1 MLGRALQHSVRTY
14 KSTKGMN
21 KMGQPASTLSYEN
34 GKTKEDVTDTKDRSL
49 KIFNMPILWFLVFA
63 GVTLVSMYTGNLPGG
78 MIGSLLVMMVLGEL
92 FGWAGDRTPIVK
104 TFLGGGAII
113 AIFGAAY
120 MVYAGLLPEA
130 TVTSMTDFMK
140 SGGFLNFYIAALI
153 TGSIL
158 GMNSKVLVKV
168 GLRYFLPIF
177 GAVAGA
183 IIVAGIF
190 GSLVG
195 FTLKEAIL
203 VITMPIMGGGMGA
216 GAVPMSQIY
225 SEMMGNDPS
234 YYISMLV
241 PALALG
247 NVFAII
253 LASVLDI
260 IGKKIPS
267 LSGNGQ
273 LMKGFTYEKTKQ
285 KYHIEK
291 MGVGLLAALTFFTV
305 GTLLGSIL
313 PLHPYAI
320 MIILVAV
327 AKISNIIPQNVVE
340 GASQWYQFVAGNWT
354 FALLF
359 GIGVAY
365 TDLNTVLEAL
375 TLQYILTVLGVV
387 LGAIIGAAILGKLVG
402 FYPIEAAI
410 TAGLCMAN
418 MGGTGDVAVLSAS
431 KRMEL
436 MPFAQISS
444 RLGGALIL
452 LLAGLIIPLL

>member
-1 MLGRALQHSVRTY
+1 
-14 KSTKGMN
+14 MN
-21 KMGQPASTLSYEN
+21 KMGQATSTLAYKNEN
-34 GKTKEDVTDTKDRSL
+34 TKESAVFPKGRSIQ
-49 KIFNMPILWFLVFA
+49 IFNMPLLWFLIFT
-63 GVTLVSMYTGNLPGG
+63 GITLISLYTGNLPGG

-113 AIFGAAY
+113 AIFGSAF

-130 TVTSMTDFMK
+130 MVTSMTDFMK

-183 IIVAGIF
+183 IIIAGIL

-195 FTLKEAIL
+195 FTLQEAVL

-253 LASVLDI
+253 LASLLDM
-260 IGKKIPS
+260 IGKKVPS

-273 LMKGFTYEKTKQ
+273 LMRGFTYEKTKQ
-285 KYHIEK
+285 KYNIEK
-291 MGVGLLAALTFFTV
+291 MGVGLLAALSFFTV
-305 GTLLGSIL
+305 GTLLGSVL

-320 MIILVAV
+320 MIILVAT
-327 AKISNIIPQNVVE
+327 AKISNIIPTNVVE
-340 GASQWYQFVAGNWT
+340 GASQWYQFVASNWT

-375 TLQYILTVLGVV
+375 TLQYILTVFGVV
-387 LGAIIGAAILGKLVG
+387 VGAIIGAAILGKLVG
-402 FYPIEAAI
+402 FYPIESAI

>member
-1 MLGRALQHSVRTY
+1 
-14 KSTKGMN
+14 MN
-21 KMGQPASTLSYEN
+21 KMGQATSTLAYKNE
-34 GKTKEDVTDTKDRSL
+34 KTNESAVIPKDRSVQ
-49 KIFNMPILWFLVFA
+49 IFNIPILWFLIFT
-63 GVTLVSMYTGNLPGG
+63 GITLISLYTGNLPGG

-113 AIFGAAY
+113 AIFGSAF

-130 TVTSMTDFMK
+130 MVTSMTDFMK
-140 SGGFLNFYIAALI
+140 TGGFLNFYIAALI

-183 IIVAGIF
+183 IIIAGIF

-195 FTLKEAIL
+195 FTLQEAVL

-225 SEMMGNDPS
+225 SELMGNDPS

-253 LASVLDI
+253 LASLLDL
-260 IGKKIPS
+260 IGKKVPS
-267 LSGNGQ
+267 LTGNGQ
-273 LMKGFTYEKTKQ
+273 LMRGFTYEKTKQ
-285 KYHIEK
+285 KYNIEK
-291 MGVGLLAALTFFTV
+291 MGVGLLAALTFFTI
-305 GTLLGSIL
+305 GTLLGSVL

-320 MIILVAV
+320 MIILVAIT
-327 AKISNIIPQNVVE
+327 KISNIIPSNVVE
-340 GASQWYQFVAGNWT
+340 GASQWYQFVASNWT

-375 TLQYILTVLGVV
+375 TLQYILTVFGVV
-387 LGAIIGAAILGKLVG
+387 VGAILGAAILGKLVG

>member
-1 MLGRALQHSVRTY
+1 M
-14 KSTKGMN
+14 TK
-21 KMGQPASTLSYEN
+21 K
-34 GKTKEDVTDTKDRSL
+34 RSL
-49 KIFNMPILWFLVFA
+49 QIFNIPILWFLVFS
-63 GVTLVSMYTGNLPGG
+63 GITLVSLYTGNLPGG
-78 MIGSLLVMMVLGEL
+78 MIGTLLVMMVLGEL
-92 FGWAGDRTPIVK
+92 LGWAGDRTPVVK

-113 AIFGAAY
+113 AIFGSAF
-120 MVYAGLLPEA
+120 MVYAGLLPEE
-130 TVTSMTDFMK
+130 TVTTMTDFMK

-183 IIVAGIF
+183 VLIAGLL

-195 FTLKEAIL
+195 FTLQEAIL

-253 LASVLDI
+253 LASVLDM
-260 IGKKIPS
+260 IGKKVPS
-267 LSGNGQ
+267 LTGNGQ

-285 KYHIEK
+285 TYNVEK
-291 MGVGLLAALTFFTV
+291 MGVGLLAALTFFAV
-305 GTLLGSIL
+305 GTLLGTVL

-320 MIILVAV
+320 MIILVAA
-327 AKISNIIPQNVVE
+327 AKISNIIPQNVVD
-340 GASQWYQFVAGNWT
+340 GASQWYQFVASNWT

-375 TLQYILTVLGVV
+375 TLQYILTVFGVV

-402 FYPIEAAI
+402 FYPIESAI